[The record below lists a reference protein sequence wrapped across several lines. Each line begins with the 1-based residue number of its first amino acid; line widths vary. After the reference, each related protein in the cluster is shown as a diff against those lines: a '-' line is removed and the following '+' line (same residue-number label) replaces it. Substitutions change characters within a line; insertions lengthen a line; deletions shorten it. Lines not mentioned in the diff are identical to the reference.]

1 MCVVHACNISHHNV
15 STLPP
20 QAELSL
26 LYASSFLEC
35 TQQMIFIETLAMLYS
50 SSGGVYYGETTKL
63 KSTTPPTPLIKTYM
77 SQFSTKFVILRHFHS
92 ITDNFCVVPD
102 ERRT

>member
-1 MCVVHACNISHHNV
+1 MSA
-15 STLPP
+15 TLPP
-20 QAELSL
+20 KAEASL

-50 SSGGVYYGETTKL
+50 SSGGVYHGKTTKL
-63 KSTTPPTPLIKTYM
+63 KSPTPLIKTYM
-77 SQFSTKFVILRHFHS
+77 SQFSAKFVILRHFHS